1 MKLLRRIL
9 LGVVIVL
16 IVLGAAG
23 AIVFNDL
30 TRGVLPT
37 LSGELRVVGLRDP
50 VEIKRD
56 EYGVPHIYANNIHD
70 LFFAQGYVQ
79 AQDRW
84 WQMEFFRATGD
95 GRLQELTGQNSE
107 LTGTDLFIRTVGWRR
122 AAERDVATQYQPDE
136 LTLMQ
141 AFADGVNAYIG
152 GKSGGDLALQY
163 SLLGVTGVNI
173 PIRPWTITDTVVWQK
188 VMSWDLGN
196 RMFDITR
203 SQLIALL
210 GEAMYNDLQPPF
222 PFDEKPTIVTADD
235 LPITPNTLTP
245 VSAADLD
252 DPILAGGIMPGIGF
266 AFGQGEGL
274 GSNNWVVS
282 GDLTE
287 SGKPLLAND
296 PHLGIQMPSIWY
308 EVGLFCRTVSA
319 DCPYS
324 VRGFTFA
331 AFPGVV
337 IGHND
342 RIAWGFTNV
351 GPDVMDL
358 YQLEINPDNENQYRW
373 DGEWREFA
381 IHEETIRYGDNTDTL
396 VIRVRETHFG
406 PVVTDHPIDADGN
419 LGGWVNEG
427 ALALRWTGI
436 EPQET
441 LRGIFEINRA
451 TNWEA
456 FRAAMSHFAAPSQN
470 LVYADVDGNIGYQT
484 PGLIPVRP
492 AEVSG
497 LVPIARSSSAVE
509 WLGYIPY
516 DQLPRVLNPE
526 RGYIHSANQAL
537 VVPAYYEQLQT
548 TLAEQFGPDAN
559 TTIGLDWDHG
569 YRGQRIV
576 QLLESGTPFS
586 VEGFQAIQA
595 DNLNLSAGEILP
607 YLQAVDFADLNG
619 VRDWLL
625 EWDGQAHMD
634 SPHAALY
641 AVFWSELLTEVYDDQ
656 LGAFAGIGGGSA
668 QMWSMRL
675 LLDQPE
681 NVWWDDAGT
690 ADTVETRDQILTRA
704 FTAAHERT
712 VSLLGADRAAWR
724 WGTLHTTT
732 FINNPLGLSGIS
744 LIEDIV
750 NRGPVATSGDSVAVN
765 ANSWNDGEGD
775 FTVGAGPSFRMIVD
789 LSDLTRNVNMNTTGQ
804 SGHPYSPYYDNLI
817 DLWRNVQYKPMYF
830 TGEQVDAAA
839 VNTLTLTP

>member
-1 MKLLRRIL
+1 MKLLGRIL
-9 LGVVIVL
+9 LGVIVLL
-16 IVLGAAG
+16 IVLVGVG

-37 LSGELRVVGLRDP
+37 LNGELNVVGLRDR

-56 EYGVPHIYANNIHD
+56 EYGVPYIYASNTYD

-95 GRLQELTGQNSE
+95 GRLQELTGQNAD
-107 LTGTDLFIRTVGWRR
+107 LLGTDVFIRTVGWRR
-122 AAERDVATQYQPDE
+122 AAEQDISTQYQPDE
-136 LTLMQ
+136 VALMQ
-141 AFADGVNAYIG
+141 SFADGVNAYIG

-173 PIRPWTITDTVVWQK
+173 PIRPWTIADTVVWQK

-196 RMFDITR
+196 RMIDITR
-203 SQLIALL
+203 SELIAFL
-210 GEAMYNDLQPPF
+210 GETMYNDFQPPF
-222 PFDEKPTIVTADD
+222 PFGEKPTIVTEED
-235 LPITPNTLTP
+235 LPITDATLTP
-245 VSAADLD
+245 VSAADLGD
-252 DPILAGGIMPGIGF
+252 ATLAGGIIPGFGF

-308 EVGLFCRTVSA
+308 EIGLFCREVSA
-319 DCPYS
+319 ECPYS

-358 YQLEINPDNENQYRW
+358 YQLEINPENENQYRW
-373 DGEWREFA
+373 DDQWRDFN
-381 IHEETIRYGDNTDTL
+381 IHEETIRYGDSAETL

-406 PVVTDHPIDADGN
+406 PVVTDYPIDDAGN

-436 EPQET
+436 EPQQT
-441 LRGIFEINRA
+441 LRGVFEINRA
-451 TNWEA
+451 TNWEE

-484 PGLIPVRP
+484 PGLMPVRP
-492 AEVSG
+492 GNVSG
-497 LVPIARSSSAVE
+497 LVPIAGSSSAVE

-537 VVPAYYEQLQT
+537 VVPEYYAQLQT
-548 TLAEQFGPDAN
+548 ALADQFGPDAN
-559 TTIGLDWDHG
+559 TTIGLDWDYG

-576 QLLESGTPFS
+576 QLLESGAPFS
-586 VEGFQAIQA
+586 VADFQAIQA
-595 DNLNLSAGEILP
+595 DNLNLSADEILP
-607 YLQAVDFADLNG
+607 YLQTVDLGDLNET
-619 VRDWLL
+619 RDWLL
-625 EWDGQAHMD
+625 TWDKQTDMD

-641 AVFWSELLTEVYDDQ
+641 AAFWSALLAEVYDDQ
-656 LGAFAGIGGGSA
+656 LGDFAGIGGGSD

-675 LLDQPE
+675 LLEQPD
-681 NVWWDDAGT
+681 NVWWDDARTGD
-690 ADTVETRDQILTRA
+690 AVESRDAILARA
-704 FTAAHERT
+704 FALAHER
-712 VSLLGADRAAWR
+712 VVGLLGADRTAWR
-724 WGTLHTTT
+724 WGALHTTT
-732 FINNPLGLSGIS
+732 FISNPLGLSGIS

-750 NRGPVATSGDSVAVN
+750 NRGPVATSGDTVAVN
-765 ANSWNDGEGD
+765 ATSWDATGD
-775 FTVGAGPSFRMIVD
+775 DFSVRAGPSFRMIID
-789 LSDLTRNVNMNTTGQ
+789 LGDLTQNVNMNTTGQ
-804 SGHPYSPYYDNLI
+804 SGHPYSPYYDDLI

-830 TGEQVDAAA
+830 TRAQVDAAA
-839 VNTLTLTP
+839 VHTLTLIP